1 MNARIKIIWT
11 MYYFII
17 QFQIQDILSLIRKK
31 IKPMLYQNILIY
43 HIDDFFEPE
52 TFAILDAPKWK
63 KSYTLRL
70 IDYWGLC
77 NNLKSQFF
85 FHIRFNICT

>member
-1 MNARIKIIWT
+1 
-11 MYYFII
+11 
-17 QFQIQDILSLIRKK
+17 
-31 IKPMLYQNILIY
+31 MLHQNILIY

-77 NNLKSQFF
+77 NYLKSQFF
-85 FHIRFNICT
+85 FTLDSTYLHKYVLSLLA

>member
-1 MNARIKIIWT
+1 MNYVLLYNPIPNPRYKS
-11 MYYFII
+11 
-17 QFQIQDILSLIRKK
+17 DSKK
-31 IKPMLYQNILIY
+31 IKPISIY

-77 NNLKSQFF
+77 NNLKSLKISIL

>member
-1 MNARIKIIWT
+1 MNYVLLYNPIPNPRYTKS
-11 MYYFII
+11 
-17 QFQIQDILSLIRKK
+17 DSKK
-31 IKPMLYQNILIY
+31 IKPMLHQNILIH

-63 KSYTLRL
+63 KSYTLRS

-77 NNLKSQFF
+77 NHFKISIF
-85 FHIRFNICT
+85 FHIRFNIWT